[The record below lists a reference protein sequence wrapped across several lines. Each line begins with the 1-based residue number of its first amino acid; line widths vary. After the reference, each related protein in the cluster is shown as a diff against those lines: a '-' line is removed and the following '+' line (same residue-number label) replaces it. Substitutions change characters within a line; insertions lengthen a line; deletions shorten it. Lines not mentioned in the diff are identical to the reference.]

1 MTTTSLCS
9 FQAYLVYTILMYF
22 SPLGNVSAV
31 TDKIMMTLMELAFR
45 TAQNGLLC
53 TAETTHTR
61 PNWESWIVVSAKRR
75 AIYTMYLLT
84 SVYNSDRGLPNF
96 VADEMKGV
104 YVPESKVLWEVTD
117 REVWEKE
124 YDRHLLEWEDGMLEI
139 SELWRSTE
147 TGSTER
153 RERIGRWVRGVD
165 EFGMMLFA
173 VCAHIHGC

>member
-1 MTTTSLCS
+1 
-9 FQAYLVYTILMYF
+9 
-22 SPLGNVSAV
+22 
-31 TDKIMMTLMELAFR
+31 MTLMELAFR

-165 EFGMMLFA
+165 EFESPYGIPKGTIGAPESAGVNLVRLNIKHALALPFMQK
-173 VCAHIHGC
+173 